1 MPDKPAAEVAIDE
14 PLIRGL
20 LAEQASD
27 VIPDAQTRPLS
38 LAEAGWDCEMWRLGD
53 DLAVRMPRRAVAAK
67 LVVHEHEVVP
77 TLARLIAPSVVGV
90 PAPLVR
96 GLPSGGYPWHWSV
109 VPWFD
114 GASALSVRRAERTPW
129 AADLARALRLM
140 HVEAP
145 AEHPVNPFRG
155 VPLADRDEAVEA
167 RLASLRARRAA
178 PEDQLDAGHELWRAA
193 VAAPVHSGR
202 PVWVHGDLHPGNL
215 VADAGR
221 LAAIIDFGDVTA
233 GDPAYD
239 LAVAWLAFDAAGR
252 ERFIA
257 MLADRHDAD
266 AWTRARG
273 WAVAVA
279 AMLLDHSD
287 DNPEYAA
294 LGAEALAEVTAR

>member
-1 MPDKPAAEVAIDE
+1 MPDKPAAEIAIDE

-20 LAEQASD
+20 LTEQASE
-27 VIPDAQTRPLS
+27 VVPDAPARPLS

-53 DLAVRMPRRAVAAK
+53 DLAVRMPRRALAAR

-77 TLARLIAPSVVGV
+77 TLARLIASSGVGV

-96 GLPSGGYPWHWSV
+96 GLPSGGYPWRWSV
-109 VPWFD
+109 VPWFE
-114 GASALSVRRAERTPW
+114 GTSALSVPRTERTAW
-129 AADLARALRLM
+129 AADLARALGLM

-167 RLASLRARRAA
+167 RLAALRDRSAA
-178 PEDQLDAGHELWRAA
+178 PRGRLDAAQELWRAA
-193 VAAPVHSGR
+193 VAASAHSGP
-202 PVWVHGDLHPGNL
+202 PVWVHGDMHPGNL
-215 VADAGR
+215 VVDDGR

-239 LAVAWLAFDAAGR
+239 LAIAWLAFDAAGR

-257 MLADRHDAD
+257 TLTDRHDHR

-294 LGAEALAEVTAR
+294 LGAEALAEVTA